1 MRVRTASPVS
11 SMLPRDR
18 ARSPEPAPG
27 DDVGGYTL
35 EALLG
40 QGGFG
45 TVYLAER
52 GGQRYA
58 LKLLPLA
65 GLGEWGER
73 ELLML
78 ARVKHPNVVRLLGHS
93 YWPDREPRFL
103 VVIMEYVEGRRLDVW
118 AETENPSAHAVML
131 RVLGVARALRALH
144 EGRALHRDV
153 KEANVVVRGADGEAV
168 LVDLGVGRHE
178 DTSRV
183 TGGSLPPGT
192 RAYLSPE
199 AWRFHRERPDAHY
212 RSTPADD
219 LYALGVVLYWLLT
232 GRKPFRM
239 EDVDGDAGSDGAL
252 VAPHARDAR
261 VPAELSALCVSLLAE
276 GPERRP
282 DAGFLVAKLEELLTR
297 DTPDW
302 YVPLCDFRDAH
313 NTTTRPGPDPDEE
326 VGWFNAVREDV
337 PPRRGRRW
345 PWPVAEES
353 GLAAV
358 SPAPASSPPH
368 SGATTPMPGPSTPVA
383 AEVLT
388 ESTVGPKP
396 RVSGSGRSTWLAVL
410 VGLLAV
416 LCTALVAASLAGAR
430 PPSFTGEGGGPAP
443 GGKVAPSEPLP
454 ESDGAAVPPGAVP
467 TPAAVALPATPA
479 KEPAPVKTHDP
490 AGMTQQLPP
499 PAGGRGSAGTALKA
513 AAAACALLG
522 CPGAQVRERPPP
534 EPCPPGA
541 VETMKQLDIDV
552 GDTMNWVFSGGNRY
566 LTVRE
571 GWTSVEIVGRDFGD
585 IPNGSMVSGRLVF
598 GDRVYGRMTQVRFRD
613 TGRTVPVC
621 MELLDPGGRRG
632 LELESGTTPTAARIF
647 SVGVIRAVSRFE

>member
-1 MRVRTASPVS
+1 
-11 SMLPRDR
+11 MLPRDR

-65 GLGEWGER
+65 GLGDWGER

-78 ARVKHPNVVRLLGHS
+78 ARVKHPNVVRLLGHW

-118 AETENPSAHAVML
+118 AETENPSAHAVLL

-153 KEANVVVRGADGEAV
+153 KEANVVVREADGEAV

-178 DTSRV
+178 DTSRI

-199 AWRFHRERPDAHY
+199 AWRFHREHRERPDAHY

-219 LYALGVVLYWLLT
+219 LYALGMVLYWLLT

-239 EDVDGDAGSDGAL
+239 EDADGDAGSAGTL
-252 VAPHARDAR
+252 VAPHVRDSR
-261 VPAELSALCVSLLAE
+261 VPEELSALCVSLLAE

-282 DAGFLVAKLEELLTR
+282 DAGILVAKLEELLTR

-302 YVPLCDFRDAH
+302 HVPLCDFRDAH
-313 NTTTRPGPDPDEE
+313 NATTRPGPDADEE

-345 PWPVAEES
+345 PRPVAEEPEPAS
-353 GLAAV
+353 V
-358 SPAPASSPPH
+358 SPAPAPSPPPP
-368 SGATTPMPGPSTPVA
+368 SGATTPTPGPATPVT
-383 AEVLT
+383 AEVRT
-388 ESTVGPKP
+388 EGTVGPEP
-396 RVSGSGRSTWLAVL
+396 RVPGPGRSIWTAAL
-410 VGLLAV
+410 VSLLAV
-416 LCTALVAASLAGAR
+416 LCAALVAVPRGGAR
-430 PPSFTGEGGGPAP
+430 RPLSFTGESGDPAP
-443 GGKVAPSEPLP
+443 GWKVAPSEPLP
-454 ESDGAAVPPGAVP
+454 ESSGAAVPHGAVP

-499 PAGGRGSAGTALKA
+499 PAGGRGSAGKALKA

-541 VETMKQLDIDV
+541 LEAMEQLDIDV
-552 GDTMNWVFSGGNRY
+552 GDTWNWSFSGGNRY

-571 GWTSVEIVGRDFGD
+571 GWTSVAIVGGDFGG
-585 IPNGSMVSGRLVF
+585 IPGDSVASGRLVF

-621 MELLDPGGRRG
+621 MELLDSGGHRG
-632 LELESGTTPTAARIF
+632 LEFESGTTPTAARIF